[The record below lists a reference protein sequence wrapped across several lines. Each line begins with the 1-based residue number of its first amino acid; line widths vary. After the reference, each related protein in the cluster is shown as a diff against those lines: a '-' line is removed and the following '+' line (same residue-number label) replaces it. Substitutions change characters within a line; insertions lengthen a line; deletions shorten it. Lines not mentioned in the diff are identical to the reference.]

1 MKRIEKIAWSFVIT
15 TLLAVVCSVVAVSVL
30 YAKFGMPRASA
41 GLGFLGIAGLGGFAP
56 LFFKK
61 DSGPVKC
68 DERDREIARRA
79 ALMGFTAAYLLVGLT
94 CMVPFF
100 IYGPDMTIRIIWL
113 PRIFMAAGLSHF
125 FAYSVAILIQYH
137 TGGKQNE

>member
-15 TLLAVVCSVVAVSVL
+15 ISLAVVCSTVAVSVL
-30 YAKFGMPRASA
+30 YAKFGMPKASA
-41 GLGFLGIAGLGGFAP
+41 GLGFIGIAGLAGLAP

-113 PRIFMAAGLSHF
+113 PMIFMAAGIAHYF
-125 FAYSVAILIQYH
+125 FYSLAILLQYR
-137 TGGKQNE
+137 TGDKENE